1 MAGINL
7 GTEESPKID
16 EEQRQGAGRVEAVMM
31 GTCPP
36 KIFADNLMNGLI
48 AKKKEDLIIAMK
60 NSSSKLGV
68 YCNRYFLQLN
78 SSKTHMMAMGDYSNI
93 APPPMER

>member
-36 KIFADNLMNGLI
+36 KFLLM
-48 AKKKEDLIIAMK
+48 
-60 NSSSKLGV
+60 
-68 YCNRYFLQLN
+68 
-78 SSKTHMMAMGDYSNI
+78 T
-93 APPPMER
+93 